1 MFDELFLLLIQFPER
16 SGDKSS
22 AFSYMMILKCRL
34 LSILLGQSPWSMAMC
49 LVWQSVLFSNG

>member
-1 MFDELFLLLIQFPER
+1 MFDDLFLLLIHVQFPER

-34 LSILLGQSPWSMAMC
+34 LSILYLPPNSTPPPLKQ
-49 LVWQSVLFSNG
+49 